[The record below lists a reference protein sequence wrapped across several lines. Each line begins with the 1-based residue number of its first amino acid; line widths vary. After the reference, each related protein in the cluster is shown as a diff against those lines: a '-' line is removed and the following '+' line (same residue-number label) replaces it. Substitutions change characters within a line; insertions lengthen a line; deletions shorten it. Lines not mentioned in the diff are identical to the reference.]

1 MDKFYYELTITPNS
15 HYDLYIDLI
24 LNITTQAIEETNNTI
39 IIRSEE
45 TLNDI
50 QEGVE
55 AFTDALQKNLDSN
68 IICNITLEQKAN
80 EDWIE
85 NYKNSIKPIEV
96 GKFYIHPSWIAEKL
110 DKINIS
116 IDPALTFGSGHHET
130 TNSCL
135 EAISQYVQPS
145 HKIIDVGCGSGILSI
160 AAAKLGA
167 MCDICD
173 TDPLAVEDSIKNS
186 KANNV
191 KFANSWVGSATQTSQ
206 QYDIVIANIVADV
219 LIMIHKDLKK
229 ILKENGI
236 LILSGIL
243 TVYEDK
249 VLNKFIKNNECK
261 VVQIIHKNEWT
272 TLILQKDKINE

>member
-130 TNSCL
+130 TSTCVLALKKLVKENNTL
-135 EAISQYVQPS
+135 L
-145 HKIIDVGCGSGILSI
+145 DVGCGSGILGI
-160 AAAKLGA
+160 VANKLGA
-167 MCDICD
+167 VVDACD
-173 TDPLAVEDSIKNS
+173 TDPLAVDSAKENYEL
-186 KANNV
+186 NNA
-191 KFANSWVGSATQTSQ
+191 KYNDIWVGSANKANK
-206 QYDIVIANIVADV
+206 QYDIVVANIIADV
-219 LIMIHKDLKK
+219 LVFIYKDIEKTAK
-229 ILKENGI
+229 DK
-236 LILSGIL
+236 LILSGII
-243 TVYEDK
+243 DK
-249 VLNKFIKNNECK
+249 YKNKVVEKYSKNFKVVEEIAKNEC
-261 VVQIIHKNEWT
+261 V
-272 TLILQKDKINE
+272 TLILQRV